1 MSVIFIDSTQ
11 IEYNGTENEAR
22 FRLAVDTAADL
33 SGLTHYD
40 SIKISGGSDALDIST
55 GDTYIINS
63 VGVWVRQPS
72 ANAWNNVYTKAE
84 TDALLLPLQNGLQVT
99 GDLID
104 TGSKNRMKLTGSNVT
119 GYGIACTFDV
129 AAGTIHLDGINPDKT
144 CTGSFNIQAAD
155 SRALGLIEGTTYRF
169 TCDGYA
175 TDNNTIGIYVYTS
188 GATPLYQFDCFTNTV
203 AAWESAWEQASGFR
217 LFIRQGTVVDDVT
230 LRPMICTERDYQ
242 ISPDFVPY
250 CPTLAELYALV
261 RSYHP

>member
-40 SIKISGGSDALDIST
+40 SIKISGGSDALDIPT

-72 ANAWNNVYTKAE
+72 ANAWQNVYTKAE
-84 TDALLLPLQNGLQVT
+84 TDALLMPLQNGLQVT

-119 GYGIACTFDV
+119 G
-129 AAGTIHLDGINPDKT
+129 
-144 CTGSFNIQAAD
+144 
-155 SRALGLIEGTTYRF
+155 
-169 TCDGYA
+169 
-175 TDNNTIGIYVYTS
+175 
-188 GATPLYQFDCFTNTV
+188 
-203 AAWESAWEQASGFR
+203 
-217 LFIRQGTVVDDVT
+217 
-230 LRPMICTERDYQ
+230 
-242 ISPDFVPY
+242 
-250 CPTLAELYALV
+250 
-261 RSYHP
+261 